1 MNIQVNGE
9 PQEVAGPLTI
19 SALLAQ
25 LNIEPRRVAVE
36 HNLVVIKRHLYDATV
51 VEDGDTIEIVN
62 LVGGGAADSQ
72 EIRRDS
78 NRRAGDQEAGI
89 IV

>member
-9 PQEVAGPLTI
+9 PQEIDGPLTI
-19 SALLAQ
+19 SALLTQ

-51 VEDGDTIEIVN
+51 IGDGDTIEIVN
-62 LVGGGAADSQ
+62 LVGGGAAPYKGSDS
-72 EIRRDS
+72 RVLVPTWALFS
-78 NRRAGDQEAGI
+78 KN
-89 IV
+89 